1 MISKSDTSH
10 EKNDCPIITIHK
22 NATPRTLLEENAN
35 AIIQKLVES
44 AIAGD
49 LTAIRLC
56 VDRIMP
62 RVKPEN
68 GINFELPEG
77 RIDSGD
83 NMLQITNDVIKA
95 VSEGEMTIEEA
106 EKFTRFMKKQRWEIN
121 EAERKKRDEEWKER
135 TGF

>member
-1 MISKSDTSH
+1 MTSKKDTAL
-10 EKNDCPIITIHK
+10 EQNDCPAITIPK
-22 NATPRTLLEENAN
+22 NANPRSLLEENAA

-49 LTAIRLC
+49 LGALRLC

-106 EKFTRFMKKQRWEIN
+106 ERFTRFIKKQRWEIN

>member
-1 MISKSDTSH
+1 MSNKTKTQCSQNENLT
-10 EKNDCPIITIHK
+10 ITIPK
-22 NATPRTLLEENAN
+22 NVTPRTLLDLNAN
-35 AIIQKLVES
+35 AIIQKLIES

-49 LTAIRLC
+49 QAALRIC

-77 RIDSGD
+77 RIDTGD
-83 NMLQITNDVIKA
+83 NMLQITNGVIKS

-106 EKFTRFMKKQRWEIN
+106 ERFTRFIKKQRWEID
-121 EAERKKRDEEWKER
+121 EAERKKRNEEWKER

>member
-1 MISKSDTSH
+1 MISKSDTPH
-10 EKNDCPIITIHK
+10 EKNDCPIITIRK

-121 EAERKKRDEEWKER
+121 EAERKKRDEEWQER

>member
-1 MISKSDTSH
+1 MSNKTKTQCSQNENLT
-10 EKNDCPIITIHK
+10 ITIPK
-22 NATPRTLLEENAN
+22 NVTPRTLLDLNAN
-35 AIIQKLVES
+35 AIIQKLIES

-49 LTAIRLC
+49 QAALRIC

-77 RIDSGD
+77 RIDTGD
-83 NMLQITNDVIKA
+83 NMLQITNGVIKS
-95 VSEGEMTIEEA
+95 VFEGEMTIEEA
-106 EKFTRFMKKQRWEIN
+106 ERFTRFIKKQRWEID
-121 EAERKKRDEEWKER
+121 EAERKKRNEEWKER